1 VSGEVEPVV
10 LRPELADHGTAELP
24 PAGVVEPDVAR
35 PTDVRNA
42 SLGVASRR
50 RGRRGT
56 DRDRR
61 PWADRDAL
69 AGAALPVDIRRV
81 GSGRTRRRGSSCA
94 LAVHGDPRR
103 LPQLSAQQAA
113 DFLHRPRACSQASPR
128 IRRLRRPD
136 PHRTRSA
143 GASQAT
149 SRAPRTDGAR
159 VASALAAHECSS
171 CAREYS
177 AADLAETSSLSRMGS
192 ESSTEVRSRPL

>member
-1 VSGEVEPVV
+1 MYSGQSSPTTGRLNCLPPGLWNRMSRGPPMCGTPRSVLRVADEVGEVRIATGGP
-10 LRPELADHGTAELP
+10 GQ
-24 PAGVVEPDVAR
+24 
-35 PTDVRNA
+35 
-42 SLGVASRR
+42 
-50 RGRRGT
+50 
-56 DRDRR
+56 
-61 PWADRDAL
+61 DRDAL

-94 LAVHGDPRR
+94 LAVHGDPRP

-113 DFLHRPRACSQASPR
+113 DFLHRPRACSQASPH